1 MVKTK
6 RTQVH
11 TAGTVEARHCN
22 PAVLHHGCGLCTRI
36 YLAAETK
43 NIHRRI
49 QLFSSLLKINASNKC
64 FK

>member
-22 PAVLHHGCGLCTRI
+22 PAVLPPWLGALQNLPCSR
-36 YLAAETK
+36 
-43 NIHRRI
+43 N
-49 QLFSSLLKINASNKC
+49 
-64 FK
+64 